1 MIESIQ
7 SMLSVSWL
15 YTLLAAIALGST
27 LVIIIVILSENR
39 NPVKSLAWVT
49 VLLLLPVVG
58 LILYLFFGR
67 SIKNTRMI
75 SRRNRRKLRRRE
87 NRVFSDPRQHGLS
100 IESVQ
105 QINLGRSLT
114 GAQFYPGNSV
124 EVFDNGA
131 EKFEALKADLRS
143 AKRFINIQYYIFED
157 DALGN
162 EIAGILMERAAAG
175 VKVRLIY
182 DHVGSFHVKSK
193 FFKLLRKNGVEA
205 YPFFKVSFPRL
216 GTRIN
221 WRNHRKVVV
230 IDNIV
235 GYIGGMNVAQRYID
249 GGSKFDTW
257 RDTHL
262 RVTGPAVAA
271 LQYSFAVDWN
281 FMGRGIIDNDDSST
295 SQVITGIDRPGVVKN
310 VNMQLI
316 TSGPMSQWANV
327 ALSFHKAI
335 ANARR
340 RVFIETPY
348 FLPTEALLTA
358 LQSAALAHV
367 DVRII
372 IPKQSDSRT
381 LTHASASYISECLKS
396 GIKIYRYTAGMLH
409 SKMILVDDEFASIGS
424 TNFDFRSFEYN
435 FEANMFMFSRE
446 FNEKVSEI
454 FKADFAQSERVYPSK
469 WRHRPLKDRAAESVL
484 RLLAPVL

>member
-7 SMLSVSWL
+7 SMLTVSWL

-67 SIKNTRMI
+67 SIKSTRMI

-87 NRVFSDPRQHGLS
+87 NRIFSDPRQHGLS

-105 QINLGRSLT
+105 LINLGRSLT
-114 GAQFYPGNSV
+114 GAQFYPGNDV

-131 EKFEALKADLRS
+131 EKFKALKEDLKR
-143 AKRFINIQYYIFED
+143 AKHSINIQYYIFED
-157 DALGN
+157 DDLGN
-162 EIAGILMERAAAG
+162 EIAGILMERAANG

-193 FFKLLRKNGVEA
+193 FFKHLRQNGVEA
-205 YPFFKVSFPRL
+205 FPFFKVSFPRL
-216 GTRIN
+216 GTKIN

-230 IDNIV
+230 IDNII

-249 GGSKFDTW
+249 GGPTFDSW

-262 RVTGPAVAA
+262 RLSGPAVAA

-281 FMGRGIIDNDDSST
+281 FMGRGIIDNEGIPA
-295 SQVITGIDRPGVVKN
+295 VITGIERPRAVKN
-310 VNMQLI
+310 VGLQLI
-316 TSGPMSQWANV
+316 SSGPMSQWANV
-327 ALSFHKAI
+327 ALAFHKAI

-372 IPKQSDSRT
+372 IPKRSDSRT

-396 GIKIYRYTAGMLH
+396 GIKIYQYTAGMLH
-409 SKMILVDDEFASIGS
+409 SKMILVDDEYVSIGS
-424 TNFDFRSFEYN
+424 TNFDFRSFEFN
-435 FEANMFMFSRE
+435 FEANMSIFSRE

-454 FKADFAQSERVYPSK
+454 FKADFANSERVYPSK
-469 WRHRPLKDRAAESVL
+469 WRHRPIKDKAAESVL